1 MGRYTENKGI
11 MVSEEQAERI
21 EQRAK
26 EGPYES
32 QADYVRSMLEAGESH
47 IAALDP
53 RTTDGESA
61 GEVTHE
67 SAEVAARSLSDGV
80 LVDKLPD
87 GESDKEDFDEVV
99 GDIRDKFETVI
110 GNRLLELA
118 QEDSSPVETD
128 GQGNYWR
135 EGGQ

>member
-1 MGRYTENKGI
+1 MGRYTVSKGFS
-11 MVSEEQAERI
+11 VSEEQAERI

-32 QADYVRSMLEAGESH
+32 QSDYVRSMLEAGESH

-61 GEVTHE
+61 AEVTHE
-67 SAEVAARSLSDGV
+67 SVEVAAHSLSDGV
-80 LVDKLPD
+80 LVDKLSD

-99 GDIRDKFETVI
+99 ETLRLEFETVI

-118 QEDSSPVETD
+118 QEDNSPVETD